1 MNSRMKTAF
10 GIAAC
15 SLSFFLCCMQ
25 WRSVLPLHTG
35 PVELG
40 QSDRPSCP
48 AACRLQSGELLVVFP
63 AGDSKNPRN
72 TLMIRVHSMDGGKTW
87 TSPRPIVIATRYAV
101 HPSVVQLR
109 NGRVLLV
116 YGAANPKGDEPFS
129 GFYLSASLD
138 RGETFSEPR
147 LVWVR
152 GNDFLLPFDSALELD
167 NGDLLLPVTVR
178 KTGGIESV
186 AVLVSKDQGQ
196 TWNEIRPV
204 SGTSENTIGFSHPS
218 LHRLENGKL
227 MCVMETSGA
236 DDFLC
241 QTVSGDSGKT
251 WSAPVS
257 TGVQG
262 ALPDWFQSPSGTV
275 FLSCRDTWPK
285 GLSLS
290 RSYQFGAVWEKELSF
305 LQTEDAILFHRMVQA
320 DSVRAF
326 VLYFAGKPN
335 SDVKL
340 IARVFD
346 AGKTKTPK
354 GFSVSSR
361 GHHQSVLR
369 WNAVPSA
376 DCYFIYRGSRS
387 NFDLEPGYPFTGNVL
402 ATPLEPEYTDANV
415 DSGKT
420 YFYRVTAV
428 SGKGKVVSGTGSE
441 SDPTPA
447 IGVKIK

>member
-1 MNSRMKTAF
+1 MNSRMKTTV

-15 SLSFFLCCMQ
+15 ALSFFLCCMR
-25 WRSVLPLHTG
+25 WRSVLPLRTG

-48 AACRLQSGELLVVFP
+48 AVCRLQSGELLVVFP
-63 AGDSKNPRN
+63 AGDSKDPRN
-72 TLMIRVHSMDGGKTW
+72 TLMIRIQSLDGGKTW
-87 TSPRPIVIATRYAV
+87 TSPRPIVIAARHAV
-101 HPSVVQLR
+101 HPSVFQLR
-109 NGRVLLV
+109 DSRVLLV
-116 YGAANPKGDEPFS
+116 YGTANPKGGEPFS
-129 GFYLSASLD
+129 GFYLSVSLD

-147 LVWVR
+147 FIWIR
-152 GNDFLLPFDSALELD
+152 GYDSLRPFDSVLELD
-167 NGDLLLPVTVR
+167 NDDLLLPVSVR

-186 AVLVSKDQGQ
+186 AGVVSKDKGQ
-196 TWNEIRPV
+196 TWKEIRPV
-204 SGTSENTIGFSHPS
+204 SGTSENKVGFFNPS

-227 MCVMETSGA
+227 MCIMETSGA
-236 DDFLC
+236 DDFLY
-241 QTVSGDSGKT
+241 QTVSEDSGKT
-251 WSAPVS
+251 WSAPIS

-262 ALPDWFQSPSGTV
+262 ALPDWFHGLSGTV
-275 FLSCRDTWPK
+275 FLTYKDTWPK

-290 RSYQFGAVWEKELSF
+290 RSYQFGSVWEKEVSF
-305 LQTEDAILFHRMVQA
+305 LQTEDPILFHRMVQE

-326 VLYFAGKPN
+326 FFYFVGRAN
-335 SDVKL
+335 SNAKL

-361 GHHQSVLR
+361 GHHQSMLR

-376 DCYFIYRGSRS
+376 DYYFIYRGSRL

-402 ATPLEPEYTDANV
+402 ATPLVTEYTDASV
-415 DSGKT
+415 DSGET
-420 YFYRVTAV
+420 YYYRVTAV
-428 SGKGKVVSGTGSE
+428 SGRGKVVSGTGSE

-447 IGVKIK
+447 IGAKIR